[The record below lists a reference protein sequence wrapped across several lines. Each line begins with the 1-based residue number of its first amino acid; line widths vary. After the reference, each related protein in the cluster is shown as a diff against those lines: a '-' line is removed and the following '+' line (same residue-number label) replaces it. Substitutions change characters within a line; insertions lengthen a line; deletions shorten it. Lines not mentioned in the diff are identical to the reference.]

1 MLLPP
6 RDTLRKHAQSAKR
19 TFSRTSWF
27 GSWALVSWIIFL
39 KQNLLAIR
47 TTLVLIRV
55 LALLHQML
63 VHALDLNYLFAL
75 PTCSEHGALLPVV
88 DVDRLLIEIVVKRST
103 KVAHFIVIVE
113 FLLFVS
119 VLNWQLLFLVATLL
133 RHVIFLLLTFLCWA
147 SNWFFAACGI
157 DVCCDVYL
165 RLLFS
170 PTTFLTR
177 VYLSNGAF
185 HLLKLGRPQLSKTVA
200 YWITHDL
207 VKFYDT
213 FGGNLTYVL

>member
-6 RDTLRKHAQSAKR
+6 RNTLGKHAQSAKR
-19 TFSRTSWF
+19 TFSRTCWF
-27 GSWALVSWIIFL
+27 RSWALVSWIIFL

-63 VHALDLNYLFAL
+63 VHALDLNHLFAL
-75 PTCSEHGALLPVV
+75 PTCSEHGALLPVM
-88 DVDRLLIEIVVKRST
+88 DVDRLLVEIVVKRST

-119 VLNWQLLFLVATLL
+119 VLNRKLLFLVSTLL

-147 SNWFFAACGI
+147 SHWFFSACGI
-157 DVCCDVYL
+157 DVCCDVNL
-165 RLLFS
+165 RLLFG
-170 PTTFLTR
+170 PTTFLPR
-177 VYLSNGAF
+177 VYLSNGVF
-185 HLLKLGRPQLSKTVA
+185 HLLKLSRPQLSKTIS
-200 YWITHDL
+200 YWITHDF

-213 FGGNLTYVL
+213 FGGNLTHVL